1 MHVGKNGSFA
11 KSVLLPYKKVARNGQ
26 NRTKTDFGGP
36 KISPRLEVL
45 VDYVKH
51 VVLYTGHY
59 RPEFWQMTNM
69 EYLYGLGGVGV
80 LSIEYSYPTSL
91 QCL

>member
-1 MHVGKNGSFA
+1 MVKGGKSVHVGKNGSFA
-11 KSVLLPYKKVARNGQ
+11 KSVLLPYKKVAKSGQ

-51 VVLYTGHY
+51 VVLYTGH
-59 RPEFWQMTNM
+59 
-69 EYLYGLGGVGV
+69 LYKPL
-80 LSIEYSYPTSL
+80 
-91 QCL
+91 